1 MKRFE
6 RGALWSGGRCPKEQ
20 DDAYEQHG
28 TDAYGQRGV
37 IDNAAESHVTTSG
50 AEHDAVPQR
59 QDVMHAGVDGERS
72 VT

>member
-1 MKRFE
+1 MRTNNTRTE
-6 RGALWSGGRCPKEQ
+6 
-20 DDAYEQHG
+20 
-28 TDAYGQRGV
+28 AYGQRGV
-37 IDNAAESHVTTSG
+37 IDNAAESRVTTSG